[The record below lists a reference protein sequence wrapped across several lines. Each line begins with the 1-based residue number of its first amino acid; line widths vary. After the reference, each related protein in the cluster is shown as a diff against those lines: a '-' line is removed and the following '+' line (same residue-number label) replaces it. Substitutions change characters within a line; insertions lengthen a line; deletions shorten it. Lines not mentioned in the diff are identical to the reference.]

1 MNISIFFRLFS
12 LSCLLMATLIFAG
25 CNDSKIGAVSG
36 VVLIDGE
43 PVEMA
48 SISFHPDSGRAS
60 VGRTNDKGEYVLNYT
75 RGQKGALIGNH
86 KVTISTKY
94 VAETNYN
101 PTTKSGEAVAE
112 LSETDRIRGKGRKEM
127 VPEKYRDRDKT
138 ELTAVV
144 EAGSNRIDFKLEL

>member
-1 MNISIFFRLFS
+1 MNHTFFFRLIS
-12 LSCLLMATLIFAG
+12 LSCLLMATSIFAG
-25 CNDSKIGAVSG
+25 CNDSKIGTVSG

-48 SISFHPDSGRAS
+48 SISFFPDVGRAS

-86 KVTISTKY
+86 KVTISTRY

-101 PTTKSGEAVAE
+101 QQTYNEEGLVKQSRSDLVKS
-112 LSETDRIRGKGRKEM
+112 KGRKEM
-127 VPEKYRDRDKT
+127 IPKKYRDPEET
-138 ELTAVV
+138 ELTAAVKP
-144 EAGSNRIDFKLEL
+144 GSNQIDFNLEL

>member
-1 MNISIFFRLFS
+1 MNNTIFFRLIS
-12 LSCLLMATLIFAG
+12 LSCLLMATSIFAG

-48 SISFHPDSGRAS
+48 AISFFPDVGRAS
-60 VGRTNDKGEYVLNYT
+60 IGRTNDKGEYVLNYT
-75 RGQKGALIGNH
+75 RGKKGALIGNH

-101 PTTKSGEAVAE
+101 PRNNGKEGLGEQ
-112 LSETDRIRGKGRKEM
+112 SESDRIRSKGRKEM

-144 EAGSNRIDFKLEL
+144 EAGSNQIDFKLEL

>member
-1 MNISIFFRLFS
+1 
-12 LSCLLMATLIFAG
+12 MATLIFAG

-75 RGQKGALIGNH
+75 RGKKGALIGNH
-86 KVTISTKY
+86 KITISTRY
-94 VAETNYN
+94 VAETNYS
-101 PTTKSGEAVAE
+101 PIKDDQEGPVEKSGAD
-112 LSETDRIRGKGRKEM
+112 LIRSKGRKEM
-127 VPEKYRDRDKT
+127 VPEKYRDPDKT
-138 ELTAVV
+138 VLSRVV
-144 EAGSNRIDFKLEL
+144 EPGSNKFDFDLEL